1 MEQNQE
7 IINEFMSEV
16 DTGAFSRK
24 VSAYLAEVASN
35 VARHDKV
42 GKLSMTFD
50 IKPAKNTNQTGAGVK
65 ANIISKVS
73 YVRPTMNGKL
83 AEENITETPMVINKD
98 GSITLLAKSH
108 DDMFDEKVS
117 LMAKQ

>member
-1 MEQNQE
+1 MENKD
-7 IINEFMSEV
+7 IISEFMGEV

-24 VSAYLAEVASN
+24 VSAYMAEVASN

-42 GKLSMTFD
+42 GKLTMSFD

-65 ANIISKVS
+65 ASIIAKVS
-73 YVRPTMNGKL
+73 YVRPTPNGKL

-108 DDMFDEKVS
+108 EDMFDGDKIS
-117 LMAKQ
+117 TLAK